1 MKELDILFCWGNRDV
16 NIKAPYKEAT
26 WKREKIGLLLVSED
40 WRWVQLYHDRVLPW
54 VVVLT
59 LLNLGV
65 LLTDSYNG
73 QAVSSSSELFR
84 IT

>member
-16 NIKAPYKEAT
+16 NIKSPYKEAT
-26 WKREKIGLLLVSED
+26 WKREKIGLLLGSED
-40 WRWVQLYHDRVLPW
+40 WRWVQLSHDRVLPW

-65 LLTDSYNG
+65 TVAWDALYDT
-73 QAVSSSSELFR
+73 
-84 IT
+84 TP